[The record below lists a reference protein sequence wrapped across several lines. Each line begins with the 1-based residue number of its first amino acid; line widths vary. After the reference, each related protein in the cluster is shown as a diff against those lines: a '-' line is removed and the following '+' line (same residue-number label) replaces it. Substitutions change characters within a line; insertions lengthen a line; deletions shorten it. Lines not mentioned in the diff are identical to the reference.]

1 MIDFETEHPDL
12 KDAIIRELEIY
23 YEITQELRVK
33 YAEKQHSVIID
44 QNFKVGDR
52 YRIAVLQDL
61 TKVPDINARPQ
72 PPRQVESYLEGTIL
86 NIGKGFSIKVAN
98 AYFAEKTNPTLIIG
112 EITRVQLGDGGFS

>member
-23 YEITQELRVK
+23 YEITQHFRVK

-52 YRIAVLQDL
+52 YRIEVRQDL

-72 PPRQVESYLEGTIL
+72 PLRQVQSYLVGIIL
-86 NIGKGFSIKVAN
+86 NVGKGFSVRVAN
-98 AYFAEKTNPTLIIG
+98 TYFAEKTNPTLMIG